1 MCRDI
6 ERGEVN
12 GVQIPGN
19 KIEPQC
25 PFLDTLPYEQQGM
38 LVSMIV
44 FTPYNYGGVEF
55 RVTREKR

>member
-25 PFLDTLPYEQQGM
+25 PFLDTLAHEHLQLGQRVEDIFGYLFAKQQPVM
-38 LVSMIV
+38 A
-44 FTPYNYGGVEF
+44 
-55 RVTREKR
+55 R

>member
-1 MCRDI
+1 MYRDI

-25 PFLDTLPYEQQGM
+25 PFLDTLVLAVP
-38 LVSMIV
+38 V
-44 FTPYNYGGVEF
+44 
-55 RVTREKR
+55 